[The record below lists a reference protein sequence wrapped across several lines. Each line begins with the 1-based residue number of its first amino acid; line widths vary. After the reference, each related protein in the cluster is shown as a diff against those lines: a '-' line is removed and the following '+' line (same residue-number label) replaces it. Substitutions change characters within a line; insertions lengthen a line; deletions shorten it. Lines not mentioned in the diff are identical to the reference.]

1 MMKLW
6 PVIEEKLCCVPHPF
20 VSVTGGGGKTTFLI
34 SFGEYLKSKGYSV
47 LLTTSTK
54 LGSREEENYKV
65 DYFFTKDDELLS
77 HTVQKGESILFAHES
92 SVPGK
97 LVSPG
102 EEIIKE
108 VAPLFDWTIV
118 EADGSMHLPLKYHSQ
133 RDPIIWRDTT
143 SVVSLIGLWAIGKK
157 SRDVSFGDERDI
169 LVDYHYIDEYLN
181 DGEGACKGM
190 RDDTKNIILFNGFDS
205 FSDNIDEIKSLNI
218 RKGISSYIVSEEKGE
233 LYYAF

>member
-1 MMKLW
+1 MKLW

>member
-1 MMKLW
+1 MKLW
-6 PVIEEKLCCVPHPF
+6 PVIEEKLCCVPPPF

>member
-1 MMKLW
+1 MKLW

-97 LVSPG
+97 LVSPR

-108 VAPLFDWTIV
+108 V
-118 EADGSMHLPLKYHSQ
+118 
-133 RDPIIWRDTT
+133 T
-143 SVVSLIGLWAIGKK
+143 SL
-157 SRDVSFGDERDI
+157 
-169 LVDYHYIDEYLN
+169 
-181 DGEGACKGM
+181 
-190 RDDTKNIILFNGFDS
+190 FDS
-205 FSDNIDEIKSLNI
+205 FSDNLDLIKSLKI
-218 RKGISSYIVSEEKGE
+218 RKGISSYIVSEKKGE
-233 LYYAF
+233 LYYAL

>member
-77 HTVQKGESILFAHES
+77 HTVQKGESILFSHES

>member
-1 MMKLW
+1 MKLW

-65 DYFFTKDDELLS
+65 DYFFIKDDELLS

>member
-1 MMKLW
+1 MKLW

-108 VAPLFDWTIV
+108 VTSLFDWTIV